1 MVHHREYLV
10 AEGDESDGSDN
21 SSGDEDSHPARR
33 TIRVCDD
40 GRWRMEGG
48 NTRLKLQAVF
58 FYADYGMVASTKQV
72 WLQTTFYILTGY
84 LIGWV

>member
-1 MVHHREYLV
+1 M
-10 AEGDESDGSDN
+10 AEGGGFDNRDN
-21 SSGDEDSHPARR
+21 SSGDEATQPAIL
-33 TIRVCDD
+33 TIRVCDY

-72 WLQTTFYILTGY
+72 WLQKTFYILTGY